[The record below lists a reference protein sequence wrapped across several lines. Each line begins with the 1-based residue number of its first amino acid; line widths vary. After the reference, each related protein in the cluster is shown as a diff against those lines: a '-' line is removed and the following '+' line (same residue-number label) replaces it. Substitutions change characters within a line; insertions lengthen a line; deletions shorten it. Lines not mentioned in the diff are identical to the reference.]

1 MEIFGSEL
9 LRSVPSGHNLTIFM
23 DLIRLKLFSPN
34 LRMFYG
40 RNLKDKLRQ
49 AIYELKTRV
58 ILKYNSDFNK
68 PDCNASYE
76 ICNDLYVAPII
87 TG

>member
-1 MEIFGSEL
+1 
-9 LRSVPSGHNLTIFM
+9 
-23 DLIRLKLFSPN
+23 
-34 LRMFYG
+34 MFYG

-76 ICNDLYVAPII
+76 ICNDLYVAPYNYHRMRCPVYELSFATWAIDYRQKRHSL
-87 TG
+87 